1 MKKEDKK
8 NRKWLKRLGIGF
20 GVFIL
25 LVAGTAIF
33 FVTNP
38 VQLARLVA
46 GDAAEDRAQWV
57 KSDDELLGTRFTVP
71 RDGADDVETIL
82 YRPKG
87 SEDKKLPVIF
97 MVHGGGFFGGAA
109 DMLDSFNVRVME
121 KWQAMIVSI
130 NYKKLDEKF
139 IPYPAEEIRDT
150 IYYFAE
156 HEDEYNIDSSKFATM
171 GFSAGSYHVANA
183 SLLLQS
189 ENFKLAGQ
197 VLVVPYLIDVIPI
210 LTPNLIEEG
219 IKSDSQVPL
228 ASTAFVL
235 AGQDEISNT
244 AKPYIDVL
252 NKAGVPTQV
261 FSYEK
266 AFHPFM
272 DTSEVMK
279 PENDEELKY
288 TTEEQKKLGLQA
300 EDDLIEVFN
309 SFFSKSN

>member
-1 MKKEDKK
+1 MKKKNKK
-8 NRKWLKRLGIGF
+8 NRKWLKKLGIGF
-20 GVFIL
+20 GVLTF
-25 LVAGTAIF
+25 LVAATAIF

-46 GDAAEDRAQWV
+46 RDAAEDRAQWV

-71 RDGADDVETIL
+71 REGIDDVETIL
-82 YRPKG
+82 YRPEG

-109 DMLDSFNVRVME
+109 DMLDTFNARVME

-150 IYYFAE
+150 IYYFAA

-171 GFSAGSYHVANA
+171 GFSAGSYHVANT

-197 VLVVPYLIDVIPI
+197 VLVVPYLMSVIPV
-210 LTPNLIEEG
+210 LTPNLMDEE
-219 IKSDSQVPL
+219 IPTDAQVPL
-228 ASTAFVL
+228 ASTVFVL
-235 AGQDEISNT
+235 GGQDEISNS
-244 AKPYIDVL
+244 AKPYIDIL

-279 PENDEELKY
+279 PQNDEELKY
-288 TTEEQKKLGLQA
+288 TTEEQKQLGLQA
-300 EDDLIEVFN
+300 EDDLIEVFH
-309 SFFSKSN
+309 SFFSNSN